1 MNKKDL
7 TFEETID
14 ELEKIVVD
22 LEKGDLTLDQSVEK
36 FELGMKLSKT
46 CNDILQNAEKRISI
60 LVEEDNQLVE
70 QDFINEN

>member
-14 ELEKIVVD
+14 ELEKIVVE

-36 FELGMKLSKT
+36 FELGMKLSKA